1 VIVKLKSF
9 PMKIF
14 LISCIV
20 FASVFCINVSA
31 QILQLQPD
39 SIPQNDYLLTNFE
52 NNSNSSNLISK
63 IDFDINIR
71 KFNIYLRNNFTSDV
85 TKLSEKFF
93 RDYNDLEFITTYSL
107 HPNFFAGVGVQSEIL
122 SDQRNVEINKN
133 NNYFYFANVDFIPI
147 PKIFVNSKLGY
158 KREDQIGELNTGFHG
173 DIKSEFVALN
183 IQDYISDG
191 RLDMSYENLN
201 QKIHYNFE
209 INSEVYKRFTE
220 NADNN
225 SIIRAFNT
233 RNDFYIPATT
243 TIANT
248 YNIKNNIQTRFENHV
263 YLGDELRYFFA
274 KNFLFGFSGVFLTKN
289 ILFEYKYKPS
299 PANVIFE
306 NIYDSKVFENNLEA
320 NARLEYSSMN
330 LFSRLQI
337 SYSERSENHELINKD
352 GLTQSQIR
360 ELEKTEKNKNNN
372 SQTTSLFLE
381 AKYRLTNTNSF
392 KFIGSSSILKYDTD
406 SDENFDDRD
415 EVTVIG
421 SLSHE
426 YNNLRNFNVETT
438 FEINIATLAY
448 LFQERSSNNNVNRI
462 YKLTSKSNFSPL
474 ENLLTVNS
482 FEVLANYTVYDFEDL
497 ISQIQSFSYRQLSLK
512 DSVFYNLTRR
522 LSFEVFS
529 DIKIYEQGEFNDK
542 DFSVRP
548 LRYFDERKINSQVSY
563 LFYDFLRISLGYSY
577 FVQKTFEFDEG
588 EKKLKQTIRNYG
600 PLGKISIILNNNS
613 SIDVSASK
621 DYLRSD
627 DGTINSATET
637 VLINILWNI

>member
-1 VIVKLKSF
+1 MIVKLKSF

-20 FASVFCINVSA
+20 FPSVFCINVCA

-39 SIPQNDYLLTNFE
+39 SIPQNDYLFTNFE

-71 KFNIYLRNNFTSDV
+71 KFNIYLRNHYTSDV

-93 RDYNDLEFITTYSL
+93 RDFNDLEFITNYSL
-107 HPNFFAGVGVQSEIL
+107 SPNFYAGVGVQSEIL

-133 NNYFYFANVDFIPI
+133 DNYFYFVNVDFIPI
-147 PKIFVNSKLGY
+147 PRIYVNSKLGY
-158 KREDQIGELNTGFHG
+158 KSEDQIGELNTGFHG
-173 DIKSEFVALN
+173 DFVSEFRALN
-183 IQDYISDG
+183 IHDYISDG
-191 RLDMSYENLN
+191 RLDMSYEDLN
-201 QKIHYNFE
+201 HKIHYNFE

-220 NADNN
+220 NADNK
-225 SIIRAFNT
+225 SIIRAFDT

-243 TIANT
+243 SIINT
-248 YNIKNNIQTRFENHV
+248 YNVKNNIQTRVENYV
-263 YLGDELRYFFA
+263 SLGDELRYFFA
-274 KNFLFGFSGVFLTKN
+274 DNFLFGISGVFLTKN
-289 ILFEYKYKPS
+289 IIFEYKYKPS
-299 PANVIFE
+299 SSSVIFE
-306 NIYDSKVFENNLEA
+306 NIYDSKVFENRLEA
-320 NARLEYSSMN
+320 NAMIEYSDRN
-330 LFSRLQI
+330 LFSKLQM

-352 GLTQSQIR
+352 DLTQSQIR

-381 AKYRLTNTNSF
+381 AKYRLTNTNTF
-392 KFIGSSSILKYDTD
+392 KFMGSSSIRKYDTD

-415 EVTVIG
+415 EVSVIG

-438 FEINIATLAY
+438 FEINMAALAY
-448 LFQERSSNNNVNRI
+448 LFKERSSNNNVNRI
-462 YKLTSKSNFSPL
+462 YKLTSKSVFSPM
-474 ENLLTVNS
+474 ENLLTINS

-512 DSVFYNLTRR
+512 DSVFYNLTER

-529 DIKIYEQGEFNDK
+529 DIKIYEQGEFNDE

-577 FVQKTFEFDEG
+577 FVQKTFEFDKG
-588 EKKLKQTIRNYG
+588 EKKLKQKIRNYG
-600 PLGKISIILNNNS
+600 PLGKISILLNNNS
-613 SIDVSASK
+613 SINVSASK

-627 DGTINSATET
+627 DGTINSTSET

>member
-1 VIVKLKSF
+1 
-9 PMKIF
+9 MKIF

-209 INSEVYKRFTE
+209 INSEVYKRFTK